1 MLRVTAPA
9 KINLFLH
16 VGDKREDGFHDLQS
30 LVVFAEAGDV
40 LRVEPAVDLS
50 LSIEGRF
57 SDGLSA
63 GPDNLIMRAAQALS
77 AHASGN
83 KGAHFIL
90 EKNLPVASGIGG
102 GSADAAAAMR
112 ALVELWG
119 LSLSREELLGVAA
132 ILGSDVPV
140 CVESKPAWMEGRGE
154 RLTDTGPVPS
164 AAMVLLNP
172 VVPVSTAQIFK
183 NLKSRSGTGQTFA
196 AVPDADHAQIAAYA
210 AQYRNDLEAPARALT
225 PQIDEMLGALSA
237 RGAAL
242 ARMSGSGAT
251 CFGLFDDDGHAHD
264 AARALSRD
272 HPGWWVVATRIA
284 GPQIGAVEDTQ

>member
-16 VGDKREDGFHDLQS
+16 VGDKRKDGFHDLQS
-30 LVVFAEAGDV
+30 LVVFAEIGDV
-40 LRVEPAVDLS
+40 LRVEPANDLS
-50 LSIEGRF
+50 LTIEGRF
-57 SDGLSA
+57 AGGLSA
-63 GPDNLIMRAAQALS
+63 GADNLIMRAANALS
-77 AHASGN
+77 AYAAG
-83 KGAHFIL
+83 KPGAHFVL

-119 LSLSREELLGVAA
+119 LSLSHDELLGIAA
-132 ILGSDVPV
+132 SLGSDVPV

-154 RLTDTGPVPS
+154 RLTPAGIIPNT
-164 AAMVLLNP
+164 AMVLLNP
-172 VVPVSTAQIFK
+172 GVPVSTAQIFQ
-183 NLKSRSGTGQTFA
+183 NLKTRSGTDRNFGGI
-196 AVPDADHAQIAAYA
+196 PDADRAQIAAYA
-210 AQYRNDLEAPARALT
+210 ARYHNDLEAPARALT
-225 PQIDEMLGALSA
+225 PQIDEMLAALSA

-272 HPGWWVVATRIA
+272 HPDWWVVATRIA
-284 GPQIGAVEDTQ
+284 GPGIGAVERL